1 LEDTLS
7 YLLRTISMKYRHY
20 AYNVLGKDR
29 QGVTQ
34 DLAIYHIAQQK
45 ELNQKDLVSKLNIT
59 PASVSSIVSQ
69 MESRG
74 LLVRVQDE
82 KDGRKFI
89 LSLTEKGQNL
99 VSHVIDA
106 WTKIQEETTKGFTEN
121 EKATFFR
128 LLKQLEK
135 NLDRLNK

>member
-1 LEDTLS
+1 MLS

-20 AYNVLGKDR
+20 VYNVLGKDR
-29 QGVTQ
+29 WGVSQ

-45 ELNQKDLVSKLNIT
+45 EISQKDLVDKLNIT
-59 PASVSSIVSQ
+59 PASVSNIVGQ
-69 MESRG
+69 MESQG

-82 KDGRKFI
+82 KDRRKFI
-89 LSLTEKGQNL
+89 LSLTEKGQNM
-99 VSHVIDA
+99 VPHVIDT
-106 WTKIQEETTKGFTEN
+106 WTKIQEETIQGFTES
-121 EKATFFR
+121 EKTTFFR